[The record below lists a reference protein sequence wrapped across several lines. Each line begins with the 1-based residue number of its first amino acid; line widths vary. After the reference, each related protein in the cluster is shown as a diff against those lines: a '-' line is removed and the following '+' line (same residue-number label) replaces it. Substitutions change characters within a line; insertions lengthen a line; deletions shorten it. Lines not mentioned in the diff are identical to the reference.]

1 MLVEDGELHG
11 WQVDASGMI
20 AQERGRG
27 AVQSDESRSILG
39 PMSRPT
45 TLGALRE
52 SGYHPRS
59 VHAELRANLV
69 ERLRSGDPVLPGIVG
84 YGESVEP
91 QLVNALLSGH
101 SFILLGLR
109 GQAKTRIARSLTELL
124 DEWIPA
130 IDGSEMNEDP
140 FAPVT
145 VPSIKRAAE
154 LGDDLPVRWI
164 HRDGR
169 YQEKLATPDVTVA
182 DLIGDVDPIK
192 AATKR
197 LTFADPEVIHFGIL
211 PRANRGVFCVNELPD
226 LAARIQVGLLNILEE
241 GDIQI
246 RGFPIRMPMDMALV
260 FTANPEDYTNRGS
273 IITPLRDRI
282 ASQILT
288 HYPKEL
294 EAAQEITEAEAW
306 KDRGEGAIEVH
317 VPAALREAIDLVAF
331 EARDSEFVDQAS
343 GVSAR
348 LSIAL
353 YENVISNAERR
364 ALLTGA
370 DRATARPADLYTATS
385 AVTGKVELVYDGERE
400 GIGAVARM
408 LVGKALAAAFSRHFP
423 DGYEEDLGDAGAR
436 APVYEDLLAWFRG
449 GETLSLDDTASD
461 ADHLARL
468 SRVAGLADLVERHG
482 DPVDDAEAASL
493 MELVLEGLHQ
503 NSLLSRD
510 DEGERVRVF
519 GDMLAQMAR
528 SLSN

>member
-1 MLVEDGELHG
+1 
-11 WQVDASGMI
+11 
-20 AQERGRG
+20 
-27 AVQSDESRSILG
+27 
-39 PMSRPT
+39 MSRPT
-45 TLGALRE
+45 TLGELKA
-52 SGYHPRS
+52 SGYRPRS
-59 VHAELRANLV
+59 VHQELRANLI
-69 ERLRSGDPVLPGIVG
+69 ERLRSGAPVLPGIVG

-109 GQAKTRIARSLTELL
+109 GQAKTRIARSLTALL
-124 DEWIPA
+124 DEWVPA
-130 IDGSEMNEDP
+130 IEGSEMNEDP
-140 FAPVT
+140 MQPVT
-145 VPSIKRAAE
+145 VPSIRRLEE
-154 LGDDLPVRWI
+154 LGDALPIRWI
-164 HRDGR
+164 HRDER

-192 AATKR
+192 AATQR

-211 PRANRGVFCVNELPD
+211 PRANRGLFCVNELPD

-246 RGFPIRMPMDMALV
+246 RGFPIRMPLDVGLI

-288 HYPKEL
+288 HYPRSL
-294 EAAQEITEAEAW
+294 EDARSITEAEAW
-306 KDRGEGAIEVH
+306 KDRGEGQVSVH
-317 VPAALREAIDLVAF
+317 VPEALREAIDLVAF
-331 EARDSEFVDQAS
+331 EARESEFVDQAS

-353 YENVISNAERR
+353 YENVLSNVERR
-364 ALLTGA
+364 ALVNGA
-370 DRATARPADLYTATS
+370 SEGTARPADLYTAIS

-400 GIGAVARM
+400 GIATVAKM
-408 LVGKALAAAFSRHFP
+408 LVGKALSNAFGRHFP
-423 DGYEEDLGDAGAR
+423 DGYAEDEGDAGSG
-436 APVYEDLLAWFRG
+436 APVYEEVLGWFRSG
-449 GETLSLDDTASD
+449 TTLALDDHTAD
-461 ADHLARL
+461 AAHFEQLRAVD
-468 SRVAGLADLVERHG
+468 GLEALVRRSG
-482 DPVDDAEAASL
+482 APRDDAECGAL

-510 DEGERVRVF
+510 DDEDQVRVF

-528 SLSN
+528 SLSD